1 MKRTALI
8 VSVLALAVGCRNK
21 NAPEPGAKSD
31 AAPAASANAKEE
43 PKKNTPPKPT
53 RPAKK
58 ELPAPKDVAAPPAD
72 AGKSETGL
80 AWTVLKKGTG
90 DKKPTTKDKVS
101 VHYTGWN
108 KDGKMF
114 DSSVTRGAPASF
126 RVTGV
131 IKGWTEV
138 LQLMTV
144 GEKRRVWIPAS
155 LAYGERARNPLT
167 KGQLTFDVEL
177 LEIIEPPTPP
187 EVPKDVAAPPA
198 TAKKT
203 ASGLAYV
210 ELKAGK
216 GNKPEATSNVQ
227 VHYSGWN
234 KEGEMFDSSIM
245 RGKPATFRLNQVI
258 KGWTEGLQ
266 LMEEGA
272 KYRFW
277 IPADLAYGERA
288 RNPKTKG
295 QLTFDVELLKVL

>member
-21 NAPEPGAKSD
+21 NVPEPGTDTSPAEPAATKG
-31 AAPAASANAKEE
+31 APAEK
-43 PKKNTPPKPT
+43 KPT
-53 RPAKK
+53 KPSRPEKK
-58 ELPAPKDVAAPPAD
+58 TLPAPKDVAAPPAD
-72 AGKSETGL
+72 AGKSESGL

-90 DKKPTTKDKVS
+90 DKKPTVKDKVS
-101 VHYTGWN
+101 VHYSGWN
-108 KDGKMF
+108 KEGQMF

-144 GEKRRVWIPAS
+144 GEKRRVWIPAN
-155 LAYGERARNPLT
+155 LAYGDHARNPMT

-203 ASGLAYV
+203 ASGLSYV
-210 ELKAGK
+210 ELKAGTGK
-216 GNKPEATSNVQ
+216 SPEATSNVQ

-234 KEGEMFDSSIM
+234 KEGDMFDSSIM
-245 RGKPATFRLNQVI
+245 RGQPATFRLNQVI

-266 LMEEGA
+266 LMKEGA